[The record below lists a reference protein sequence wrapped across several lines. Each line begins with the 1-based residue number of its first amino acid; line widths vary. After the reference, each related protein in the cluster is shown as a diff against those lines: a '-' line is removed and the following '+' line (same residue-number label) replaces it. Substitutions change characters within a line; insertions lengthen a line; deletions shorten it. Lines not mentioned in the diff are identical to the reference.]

1 MSGSGGGKIFPCLD
15 SSSEGSYAIG
25 DASLFK
31 IPREVLVLLSPQ
43 QVTLL
48 LEDLDYIIPRTR
60 CNTLPLTKGHILRET
75 ERDAD
80 VLLDLVEG
88 MPEAEARFLSVP
100 LEKLRPLM
108 ARRQQGSSGGSSEQE
123 ADWPS
128 MFGE

>member
-1 MSGSGGGKIFPCLD
+1 M
-15 SSSEGSYAIG
+15 
-25 DASLFK
+25 
-31 IPREVLVLLSPQ
+31 LLSQQ
-43 QVTLL
+43 QVSLL
-48 LEDLDYIIPRTR
+48 MEDLDYIIPRTR

-100 LEKLRPLM
+100 LEKLRPLIV
-108 ARRQQGSSGGSSEQE
+108 RRQQGSSGDSSGQE
-123 ADWPS
+123 ADLLS